1 MSDTGEWWTAPA
13 ESESG
18 QLIMV
23 TGRRDVE
30 RFRKNPRFT
39 IRVEVTWPYRP
50 MPDGMPSEE
59 DSKVMEQV
67 TDLLNDEFRRD
78 PVAVMTGIFT
88 GSGER
93 NWVFYTLSTHIFG
106 RKLNEVLEPLPVLPL
121 SISAENDPEWEAYDE
136 MADAE
141 IQLD

>member
-13 ESESG
+13 ESEDG
-18 QLIMV
+18 QLVMV

-30 RFRKNPRFT
+30 RFRSNPRFT
-39 IRVEVTWPYRP
+39 IRVEVTWPYKP
-50 MPDGMPSEE
+50 LSDGMPSEA
-59 DSKVMEQV
+59 DSEVMEQV

-78 PVAVMTGIFT
+78 P
-88 GSGER
+88 ER

-106 RKLNEVLEPLPVLPL
+106 RKLNEVLAPLPLLPL
-121 SISAENDPEWEAYDE
+121 KISAENDPGWEAYDE

-141 IQLD
+141 IKLD